1 MADYNKRHWQHTK
14 EFEKELNT
22 PTNKHE
28 QPFRHSDGIMKVG
41 KYKGQ
46 HISVVPKSYKYWLLN
61 DWWGLTYSSKEIIRK
76 FL

>member
-14 EFEKELNT
+14 EFENELNT

-28 QPFRHSDGIMKVG
+28 QPFRISDGIMKVG

-46 HISVVPKSYKYWLLN
+46 HISVVPKTYKYWLLN
-61 DWWGLTYSSKEIIRK
+61 EWWGLTYSSKEIINK